1 LELGS
6 RFDSKTRYQVHLSE
20 LKFPK
25 SKNLSLADPSYYMLL
40 GSDIYYEL
48 MLGEI
53 YQGPVGYPLALN
65 TRLGYNLSRNVC
77 EREHTLSVA
86 SHTVKICKQE
96 ELDKLEELLPKF
108 WELEQAGEGVYRLAR
123 EENWC
128 EDIGICMFKYTK
140 VTWIIVQFMFA

>member
-1 LELGS
+1 MDSAEGAPLNLRAFLDQGSQASFITENSVQLLGLQRRKVHIKVNGLARVTETSAEVTLELGS

-25 SKNLSLADPSYYMLL
+25 CKNLSLADPSYYVPQGVNMLL

-65 TRLGYNLSRNVC
+65 TRLDYNLSRNVC
-77 EREHTLSVA
+77 ERY
-86 SHTVKICKQE
+86 Q
-96 ELDKLEELLPKF
+96 
-108 WELEQAGEGVYRLAR
+108 
-123 EENWC
+123 
-128 EDIGICMFKYTK
+128 
-140 VTWIIVQFMFA
+140 